1 MIDRYRRKDLTVRMR
16 HKDSGLRIADRAA
29 KRGERRETNASLSTF
44 AWDDLEA
51 LVESL

>member
-16 HKDSGLRIADRAA
+16 HKDAGLRTDDRAA
-29 KRGERRETNASLSTF
+29 KRGERRETNASLSKI
-44 AWDDLEA
+44 AWDDLDA